1 MFRKL
6 ALVVSLSVLAIGTAA
21 SARADTT
28 YTYTGNALTDCT
40 GTYFCHSGSQFL
52 APPALSITFD
62 VKAGTQLDNLTNK
75 NLNAFVGTIDSFS
88 ATDGLGNFVNFGDTE
103 ILDILVSTNAT
114 GNIISWN
121 VFAETADPPLGTV
134 APFAKFQ
141 TESELASVGD
151 LGFLAVAGNFMSTT
165 VAFGFNSN
173 NPGTWTMTSN
183 STMPTPEPSSSLLLG
198 AGLLG
203 LASLGLRKSH

>member
-1 MFRKL
+1 MFGKL

-28 YTYTGNALTDCT
+28 YTYTGNALTDCS

-52 APPALSITFD
+52 APPALSITFG
-62 VKAGTQLDNLTNK
+62 VKAGTQLDSLTNK

-103 ILDILVSTNAT
+103 DLAILISTNAT
-114 GNIISWN
+114 GDITFWNI
-121 VFAETADPPLGTV
+121 FAETADPPLGTV
-134 APFAKFQ
+134 APITRFQ
-141 TESELASVGD
+141 TESEPASTGD
-151 LGFLAVAGNFMSTT
+151 LSFLTLAGNFMSTP
-165 VAFGFNSN
+165 VASGSNLN
-173 NPGTWTMTSN
+173 NPGAWTMTTN

-203 LASLGLRKSH
+203 LASLGLRKSR